1 MSIFGSSHFG
11 MPRLKPLSSKRTHIV
26 SVLDIGSTKV
36 VCMIGRLTPRAESE
50 ILPGRTHNIE
60 VIGIGHQRSR
70 GVKTG
75 VIADLEVAESVVRLA
90 VDAAERM
97 AGLTVDSLIVN
108 VSAGRLQS
116 DIYTATIDLGGQ
128 EVDAADL
135 RKVLTAAGHQSL
147 RRQDRAILHSLP
159 TGFSLDGE
167 RGIRDPLSMY
177 GDVLGVDMHVLTAER
192 PALKNLELC
201 VNRAHLSVEG
211 IVATPYASGL
221 SALVDDEM
229 ELGCACIDMGGG
241 TTTISVFA
249 EGKLVHSDA
258 VSLGGQH
265 VTTDLARGLSTR
277 IEDAERLKV
286 VHGSALPNGAD
297 ERDTI
302 AVPPIG
308 EDERD
313 QPTHVPRALVSRI
326 VRARIDE
333 TLELIRDRIQKSGF
347 SPIVGKRI
355 VLTGGASQ
363 LTGLPEAARRILAR
377 NVRIGR
383 PLGVSGLPSAAKG
396 PAFST
401 AVGLM
406 IYPQVADQETHAA
419 QGGVLTQLTGGN
431 GRIARMGQW
440 LKESF

>member
-1 MSIFGSSHFG
+1 MSMFGSSHFG
-11 MPRLKPLSSKRTHIV
+11 LPRMKPLSSKRSHVV

-36 VCMIGRLTPRAESE
+36 VCMIARLTPRQESQV
-50 ILPGRTHNIE
+50 LPGRTHNIE
-60 VIGIGHQRSR
+60 IIGIGHQRSR
-70 GVKTG
+70 GVKSG
-75 VIADLEVAESVVRLA
+75 VIADLDAAESVVRLA

-108 VSAGRLQS
+108 ISAGRLSS
-116 DIYTATIDLGGQ
+116 DVYTATIDLGGQ
-128 EVDAADL
+128 EVEAADL
-135 RKVLTAAGHQSL
+135 KKVLVSASQQSL
-147 RRQDRAILHSLP
+147 RQDRAILHSLP

-167 RGIRDPLSMY
+167 RGIRDPLAMF
-177 GDVLGVDMHVLTAER
+177 GDALGVDMHVVSAER
-192 PALKNLELC
+192 ATLKNLELC

-221 SALVDDEM
+221 AALVDDEV
-229 ELGCACIDMGGG
+229 ELGCAAIDMGGG

-249 EGKLVHSDA
+249 EGKLVHTDA
-258 VSLGGQH
+258 ISLGGHH

-277 IEDAERLKV
+277 IEDAERMKV
-286 VHGSALPNGAD
+286 VHGSALANGGD
-297 ERDTI
+297 ERDVI
-302 AVPPIG
+302 SVPPIG
-308 EDERD
+308 EDDRD
-313 QPTHVPRALVSRI
+313 QPTQVPRSLVTRI
-326 VRARIDE
+326 VGARIEE

-347 SPIVGKRI
+347 SPIVGKRV

-363 LTGLPEAARRILAR
+363 LTGLSETARRILAR

-383 PLGVSGLPSAAKG
+383 PMGVSGLPQAAKG

-406 IYPQVADQETHAA
+406 IYPQVADMETHASQSGLMA
-419 QGGVLTQLTGGN
+419 SLGNGN
-431 GRIARMGQW
+431 GRLARVGQW

>member
-1 MSIFGSSHFG
+1 MSLFGSSNFG
-11 MPRLKPLSSKRTHIV
+11 LPRLKPLSSKRSHIV

-36 VCMIGRLTPRAESE
+36 VCMIGRLTPREESE
-50 ILPGRTHNIE
+50 ILPGRTHKID

-70 GVKTG
+70 GIKTG
-75 VIADLEVAESVVRLA
+75 VIADLDAVESVIRLA

-108 VSAGRLQS
+108 VSAGRLAS
-116 DIYTATIDLGGQ
+116 DVYTATIDLGGQ
-128 EVDAADL
+128 EVEASDL
-135 RKVLTAAGHQSL
+135 RKVLTSACQQSQ
-147 RRQDRAILHSLP
+147 RQDRAILHSLP

-167 RGIRDPLSMY
+167 RGIRDPLAMY
-177 GDVLGVDMHVLTAER
+177 GDVLGVDMHVVTAENA
-192 PALKNLELC
+192 ALKNLELS

-211 IVATPYASGL
+211 MVATPYASGL
-221 SALVDDEM
+221 AALVDDEV
-229 ELGCACIDMGGG
+229 ELGCAAIDMGGG

-249 EGKLVHSDA
+249 EGKLVHTDA
-258 VSLGGQH
+258 VGLGGHH

-286 VHGSALPNGAD
+286 VHASALMNSAD
-297 ERDTI
+297 DRDLI
-302 AVPPIG
+302 SVPPIG
-308 EDERD
+308 EDDRD
-313 QPTHVPRALVSRI
+313 QPTQVPRALVSRI
-326 VRARIDE
+326 VRARIEE
-333 TLELIRDRIQKSGF
+333 TLELIRDRIQRSGF
-347 SPIVGKRI
+347 SPIVGKRV

-383 PLGVSGLPSAAKG
+383 PLGVSGLPTAAKG

-406 IYPQVADQETHAA
+406 IYPQVAENETHAA
-419 QGGVLTQLTGGN
+419 QGGLLSSLGGN
-431 GRIARMGQW
+431 NSRFARVGQW

>member
-1 MSIFGSSHFG
+1 MSMFGSSQIG
-11 MPRLKPLSSKRTHIV
+11 LPRLKPLSSKRTHIV
-26 SVLDIGSTKV
+26 SVLDIGSTKI
-36 VCMIGRLTPRAESE
+36 VCMIGRLTPRGESQ
-50 ILPGRTHNIE
+50 ILHGRTHHIE
-60 VIGIGHQRSR
+60 IIGLGHQKSR
-70 GVKTG
+70 GIKNG
-75 VIADLEVAESVVRLA
+75 VIADLDAAESVVRLA

-97 AGLTVDSLIVN
+97 AGLTIDSLIVN

-116 DIYTATIDLGGQ
+116 DIYTASIDLGGQ
-128 EVDAADL
+128 EVDAVDL
-135 RKVLTAAGHQSL
+135 RKVISAACYQSL
-147 RRQDRAILHSLP
+147 RQDRAILHSLP

-167 RGIRDPLSMY
+167 RGIRDPLSMF
-177 GDVLGVDMHVLTAER
+177 GDLLGVDMHVLTAER
-192 PALKNLELC
+192 AALKNLELC

-211 IVATPYASGL
+211 VVATPYASGL
-221 SALVDDEM
+221 AALVDDEV
-229 ELGCACIDMGGG
+229 ELGCAAIDMGGG

-249 EGKLVHSDA
+249 EGKLVHADA
-258 VSLGGQH
+258 VSLGGHH

-286 VHGSALPNGAD
+286 VHGSALPNSAD
-297 ERDTI
+297 ERDIVTI
-302 AVPPIG
+302 PAIS
-308 EDERD
+308 DDDHD

-326 VRARIDE
+326 VRARIEE
-333 TLELIRDRIQKSGF
+333 TLELIRDRIQRSGF

-383 PLGVSGLPSAAKG
+383 PLGVSGLPVAAKG

-406 IYPQVADQETHAA
+406 IYPQVADIETHVT
-419 QGGVLTQLTGGN
+419 QGGLLSSLAGN
-431 GRIARMGQW
+431 NSRIARMGQW
-440 LKESF
+440 IKESF

>member
-1 MSIFGSSHFG
+1 MSFFGSSHFG
-11 MPRLKPLSSKRTHIV
+11 LPRLKPLSSKRSHVV

-36 VCMIGRLTPRAESE
+36 VCMIGRLTPRQESE
-50 ILPGRTHNIE
+50 VLPGRTHKVE

-70 GVKTG
+70 GVKSG
-75 VIADLEVAESVVRLA
+75 VIADLDALEGVIRLA

-108 VSAGRLQS
+108 VSAGRLAS
-116 DIYTATIDLGGQ
+116 DIYTASIDLGGQ
-128 EVDAADL
+128 EVESGDL
-135 RKVLTAAGHQSL
+135 RKVLIAASQQSL
-147 RRQDRAILHSLP
+147 RQDRAILHSLP
-159 TGFSLDGE
+159 TGYSLDGE

-177 GDVLGVDMHVLTAER
+177 GDLLGVDMHVVTAER
-192 PALKNLELC
+192 TALKNLELC
-201 VNRAHLSVEG
+201 INRAHLSVEG

-221 SALVDDEM
+221 AALVDDEV
-229 ELGCACIDMGGG
+229 ELGCAAIDMGGG

-249 EGKLVHSDA
+249 EGRLVHTDA
-258 VSLGGQH
+258 IGLGGHH

-286 VHGSALPNGAD
+286 VHGSALANGSD
-297 ERDTI
+297 DRDMI

-308 EDERD
+308 EDDRD
-313 QPTHVPRALVSRI
+313 QPSQVSRALVSRI
-326 VRARIDE
+326 VRARIEE

-347 SPIVGKRI
+347 SPIVGKRV

-363 LTGLPEAARRILAR
+363 LTGLPETARRILAR

-383 PLGVSGLPSAAKG
+383 PMGVSGLPVAAKG

-401 AVGLM
+401 ACGLM
-406 IYPQVADQETHAA
+406 IYPQIADIEIHAA
-419 QGGVLTQLTGGN
+419 QSGMFSPFGTGS
-431 GRIARMGQW
+431 GRIARVGQW

>member
-1 MSIFGSSHFG
+1 MSVFGSSFG
-11 MPRLKPLSSKRTHIV
+11 LPRMKPLSHKRSHVV

-36 VCMIGRLTPRAESE
+36 VCMIGRLTPRKESDV
-50 ILPGRTHNIE
+50 LPGRTHHVE

-70 GVKTG
+70 GMKSG
-75 VIADLEVAESVVRLA
+75 VISDIESVESVVRLA

-108 VSAGRLQS
+108 VSAGRIGS
-116 DIYTATIDLGGQ
+116 DVYTATIDLGGQ
-128 EVDAADL
+128 EVESADL
-135 RKVLTAAGHQSL
+135 KRVLSAASHQSQ
-147 RRQDRAILHSLP
+147 RRDRVLLHSLA

-167 RGIRDPLSMY
+167 RGIRDPLGMF
-177 GDVLGVDMHVLTAER
+177 GDTLGVDMHVVTAER

-201 VNRAHLSVEG
+201 INRAHLTVEG
-211 IVATPYASGL
+211 LVATPYASGL
-221 SALVDDEM
+221 AALVDDEV
-229 ELGCACIDMGGG
+229 ELGCAAIDMGGG

-249 EGKLVHSDA
+249 EGKLIHTDA
-258 VSLGGQH
+258 IAIGGHH

-286 VHGSALPNGAD
+286 VHGSAFANGSE
-297 ERDTI
+297 ERDI
-302 AVPPIG
+302 VAIPPIG
-308 EDERD
+308 EDDRD
-313 QPTHVPRALVSRI
+313 LPIQVPRSLLTRI
-326 VRARIDE
+326 IQARIEE
-333 TLELIRDRIQKSGF
+333 TLEMIRDRIHASGF
-347 SPIVGKRI
+347 SPVVGKRL

-363 LTGLPEAARRILAR
+363 LTGLPEVARRMLAR

-383 PLGVSGLPSAAKG
+383 PMGVSGLPVAAKG

-406 IYPQVADQETHAA
+406 IYPQVADQEIAVG
-419 QGGVLTQLTGGN
+419 QGGLFSSGSGN
-431 GRIARMGQW
+431 SRMMRVGQW

>member
-1 MSIFGSSHFG
+1 MSLFGSSHFG
-11 MPRLKPLSSKRTHIV
+11 LPRLKPLSSKRSHIV

-36 VCMIGRLTPRAESE
+36 VCMIGRLTPKVESQ
-50 ILPGRTHNIE
+50 ILPGRTHSIE
-60 VIGIGHQRSR
+60 VIGIGHHKSR
-70 GVKTG
+70 GIKNG
-75 VIADLEVAESVVRLA
+75 VIADLDATESVVRLA

-97 AGLTVDSLIVN
+97 AGLTIDSLIVN

-116 DIYTATIDLGGQ
+116 DIYTASIDLGGQ
-128 EVDAADL
+128 EVEEADL
-135 RKVLTAAGHQSL
+135 KKVLAAAAHQSQ
-147 RRQDRAILHSLP
+147 RQDRVVLHSLP
-159 TGFSLDGE
+159 TGYSLDGE
-167 RGIRDPLSMY
+167 RGIRDPMAMF
-177 GDVLGVDMHVLTAER
+177 GDQLGVDMHMLTAER
-192 PALKNLELC
+192 AALKNLELC
-201 VNRAHLSVEG
+201 INRAHLSVEG

-221 SALVDDEM
+221 AALVDDEV
-229 ELGCACIDMGGG
+229 ELGCAAIDMGGG

-249 EGKLVHSDA
+249 EGKLVHADA
-258 VSLGGQH
+258 VSLGGHH

-286 VHGSALPNGAD
+286 VHGSALPASAD
-297 ERDTI
+297 ERDIVT
-302 AVPPIG
+302 VPPIG

-326 VRARIDE
+326 VRARIEE
-333 TLELIRDRIQKSGF
+333 TLELIRDRIQRSGF
-347 SPIVGKRI
+347 SPIVGKRV

-383 PLGVSGLPSAAKG
+383 PLGVSGLPAAAKG

-406 IYPQVADQETHAA
+406 IYPQVAEMETHAS
-419 QGGVLTQLTGGN
+419 QGGLLSSLSGGQ
-431 GRIARMGQW
+431 GRIARVGQW

>member
-1 MSIFGSSHFG
+1 MSFFGSSHFG
-11 MPRLKPLSSKRTHIV
+11 LPRLKPLSSKRSHVV

-36 VCMIGRLTPRAESE
+36 VCMIGRLTPREE
-50 ILPGRTHNIE
+50 TEVLPGRTHKVE

-70 GVKTG
+70 GVKSG
-75 VIADLEVAESVVRLA
+75 VIADLDALEGVIRLA

-108 VSAGRLQS
+108 VSAGRIAS
-116 DIYTATIDLGGQ
+116 DIYTASIDLGGQ
-128 EVDAADL
+128 EVESGDL
-135 RKVLTAAGHQSL
+135 RKVLIAASQQSL
-147 RRQDRAILHSLP
+147 RQDRAILHSLP
-159 TGFSLDGE
+159 TGYSLDGE

-177 GDVLGVDMHVLTAER
+177 GDMLGVDMHVVTAER
-192 PALKNLELC
+192 TALKNLELC
-201 VNRAHLSVEG
+201 INRAHLSVEG

-221 SALVDDEM
+221 AALVDDEV
-229 ELGCACIDMGGG
+229 ELGCAAIDMGGG

-249 EGKLVHSDA
+249 EGRLVHTDA
-258 VSLGGQH
+258 IGLGGHH

-286 VHGSALPNGAD
+286 VHGSALANGSD
-297 ERDTI
+297 DRDMI

-308 EDERD
+308 EDDRD
-313 QPTHVPRALVSRI
+313 QPSQVSRALVSRI
-326 VRARIDE
+326 VRARIEE

-347 SPIVGKRI
+347 SPIVGKRV

-363 LTGLPEAARRILAR
+363 LTGLPETARRILAR

-383 PLGVSGLPSAAKG
+383 PMGVSGLPVAAKG

-401 AVGLM
+401 ACGLM
-406 IYPQVADQETHAA
+406 IYPQIADIEIHAA
-419 QGGVLTQLTGGN
+419 QNGMFSPFGTGS
-431 GRIARMGQW
+431 GRIARVGQW

>member
-1 MSIFGSSHFG
+1 MSFFGSSQFG
-11 MPRLKPLSSKRTHIV
+11 LPRLKPLSSKRSHVV

-36 VCMIGRLTPRAESE
+36 VCMIGRLTPREE
-50 ILPGRTHNIE
+50 TEVLPGRTHKVE

-70 GVKTG
+70 GVKSG
-75 VIADLEVAESVVRLA
+75 VIADLDALEGVIRLA

-108 VSAGRLQS
+108 VSAGRLAS
-116 DIYTATIDLGGQ
+116 DIYTASIDLGGQ
-128 EVDAADL
+128 EVESGDL
-135 RKVLTAAGHQSL
+135 RKVLIAASQQSL
-147 RRQDRAILHSLP
+147 RQDRAILHSLP
-159 TGFSLDGE
+159 TGYSLDGE

-177 GDVLGVDMHVLTAER
+177 GDMLGVDMHVVTAER
-192 PALKNLELC
+192 TALKNLELC
-201 VNRAHLSVEG
+201 INRAHLSVEG

-221 SALVDDEM
+221 AALVDDEV
-229 ELGCACIDMGGG
+229 ELGCAAIDMGGG

-249 EGKLVHSDA
+249 EGRLVHTDA
-258 VSLGGQH
+258 IGLGGHH

-286 VHGSALPNGAD
+286 VHGSALANGAD
-297 ERDTI
+297 DRDLI

-308 EDERD
+308 EDDRD
-313 QPTHVPRALVSRI
+313 QPTQVSRALVTRI
-326 VRARIDE
+326 VRARIEE

-347 SPIVGKRI
+347 SPIVGKRV

-363 LTGLPEAARRILAR
+363 LTGLPETARRILAR

-383 PLGVSGLPSAAKG
+383 PMGVSGLPVAAKG

-401 AVGLM
+401 ACGLM
-406 IYPQVADQETHAA
+406 IYPQIADIEIHAA
-419 QGGVLTQLTGGN
+419 QSGMFSPFGTGS
-431 GRIARMGQW
+431 GRIARVGQW